1 MSGVEVLVQDRSG
14 APIDLQL
21 QKRRAEELL
30 ARLGY
35 SSGELGVTYVGPG
48 EMEELNRGH
57 MGHSGPTDVL
67 TFPLDAGEGG
77 NPPRAVAADV
87 PLLLG
92 DIIICPQVAEQQAD
106 AAGKG
111 LDDELCLLLVHGML
125 HLAGLD
131 HEADQGEM
139 EARQDE
145 LVRELCLRRKS
156 SDDV

>member
-1 MSGVEVLVQDRSG
+1 MSGVKVLAQDRSG
-14 APIDLQL
+14 APVDLQR
-21 QKRRAEELL
+21 QKRLAEALL

-35 SSGELGVTYVGPG
+35 SSGELGVTYIGPA

-57 MGHSGPTDVL
+57 MGRSGPTDVL

-77 NPPRAVAADV
+77 NAARTAAVDV

-92 DIIICPQVAEQQAD
+92 DIVICPQMAERQAD
-106 AAGKG
+106 AAGHG

-139 EARQDE
+139 DARQAE
-145 LVRELCLRRKS
+145 LVRELCLRGKPA
-156 SDDV
+156 DV

>member
-14 APIDLQL
+14 APIDLQQ
-21 QKRRAEELL
+21 QKRLAEALL
-30 ARLGY
+30 ARLGFA
-35 SSGELGVTYVGPG
+35 SGELGVTYVGPA

-67 TFPLDAGEGG
+67 TFPLDAGKGG
-77 NPPRAVAADV
+77 NAAPAAAADV

-92 DIIICPQVAEQQAD
+92 DIIICPQVAERQAG
-106 AAGKG
+106 AAGHG

-139 EARQDE
+139 EARQAE
-145 LVRELCLRRKS
+145 LVRDLCLRRKP
-156 SDDV
+156 SDV